1 MPITAM
7 LVMPQRMYALS
18 TSPISTSLLSQIAD
32 SPTAANQFVTDLNQL
47 AKDLQSGNLSAAQ
60 QDYVTLSQDA
70 LDGVTSSAATSSA
83 SGITTSLLSDIAS
96 SSTNSSSFVSEL
108 SNLGTDLQSG
118 NLTAAQQDMLSL
130 DSTALGAASAA
141 PTVSIPSSSA
151 ADTTSSTSQADME
164 KLIQAIVQAMGAG
177 DTSAASSDLAQ
188 LASVSG
194 SSQGASYLQGL
205 SASLGSSSSSGSSSI
220 SQLLQSLNNSGSS
233 SSSSILSEIA

>member
-1 MPITAM
+1 MRGMRA
-7 LVMPQRMYALS
+7 MPQRMYTVS
-18 TSPISTSLLSQIAD
+18 TSPISTSLLTQIAD

-70 LDGVTSSAATSSA
+70 LNGATSSTASSSA

-96 SSTNSSSFVSEL
+96 SSSNSNSFVSEL
-108 SNLGTDLQSG
+108 NNLGTDLQSG
-118 NLTAAQQDMLSL
+118 NLSAAQQDLLSL
-130 DSTALGAASAA
+130 DSTALGAASAV
-141 PTVSIPSSSA
+141 PTISIPDSGTDSN
-151 ADTTSSTSQADME
+151 SQTDVA

-188 LASVSG
+188 LASLSG
-194 SSQGASYLQGL
+194 SPQGASYLQGL

-220 SQLLQSLNNSGSS
+220 GQLLQSLNNSGSS
-233 SSSSILSEIA
+233 SSSSILNELA

>member
-1 MPITAM
+1 
-7 LVMPQRMYALS
+7 MYALS

-70 LDGVTSSAATSSA
+70 LDGVTSSAATNSA

-108 SNLGTDLQSG
+108 NNLGTDLQSG
-118 NLTAAQQDMLSL
+118 NLSAAQQDLLSL
-130 DSTALGAASAA
+130 DSTALGAASAT
-141 PTVSIPSSSA
+141 PTVSIPSSSGA
-151 ADTTSSTSQADME
+151 GTTSSTSQADME

-205 SASLGSSSSSGSSSI
+205 SASLGSGSSSGSSSI
-220 SQLLQSLNNSGSS
+220 GQLLQSLNDSGSS
-233 SSSSILSEIA
+233 NSSILSELA